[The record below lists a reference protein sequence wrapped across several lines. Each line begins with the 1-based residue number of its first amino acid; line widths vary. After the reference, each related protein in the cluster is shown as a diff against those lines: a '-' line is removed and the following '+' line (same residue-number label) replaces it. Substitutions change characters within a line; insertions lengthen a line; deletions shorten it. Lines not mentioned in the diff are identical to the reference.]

1 MLISLQGVY
10 FVIFNI
16 CIITN
21 PDRWELEYI
30 SLHAILMKKC
40 LGMRRFFFFFFFTL
54 WKTLNERQCIS
65 MLVIYHTGQCIW
77 KCQYFI
83 FYLFLITFDMFSWE
97 KLLTDTLIGMMKCH
111 ILFDGNKSDFLLLRF
126 LYQITGLYDC

>member
-1 MLISLQGVY
+1 MLIGLQGVY
-10 FVIFNI
+10 FVIFII
-16 CIITN
+16 CCITN

-30 SLHAILMKKC
+30 SFHAILMKKV